1 MPARRTDKAL
11 SPRRDSAAPSSA
23 RASSVVRPRDLLV
36 LKTLA
41 LMGAVND
48 HVSLST
54 TELGELLM
62 TTQQTASLWV
72 LDLLNRGYLVR
83 RAGSRKQGL
92 KLTPKA
98 IDFLRQEHADYIRIF
113 ERSVELDLTG
123 IVVSGLGEGKY
134 YISQPEYKRQ
144 FKQKVDFV
152 PFPGTMNVRLSGGDL
167 SKVRILQDT
176 EGIALDGFQKDG
188 RTFGEGKLFKATLN
202 DHECA
207 IVIPLR
213 SHYDDVLEI
222 ISKDFLRDTLG
233 LKDGDRV
240 KLKVT
245 V

>member
-1 MPARRTDKAL
+1 MPARRTDKPL
-11 SPRRDSAAPSSA
+11 RPRRDSGNPSSA
-23 RASSVVRPRDLLV
+23 RASSFVRPRDILV

-41 LMGAVND
+41 LMGAASD

-54 TELGELLM
+54 SELGELLQ

-113 ERSVELDLTG
+113 ESSVEMELSGL
-123 IVVSGLGEGKY
+123 VVSGLGEGKY
-134 YISQPEYKRQ
+134 YITQPEYKRQ
-144 FKQKVDFV
+144 FKDKVGIV

-167 SKVRILQDT
+167 SKVRILQDS
-176 EGIALDGFQKDG
+176 EGISLKGFQKDG
-188 RTFGEGKLFKATLN
+188 RTFGEGKLFKATIN
-202 DHECA
+202 GHECA
-207 IVIPLR
+207 VVIPLR

-222 ISKDFLRDTLG
+222 ISKEFLRDSLG

-240 KLKVT
+240 KLRVKV
-245 V
+245 

>member
-1 MPARRTDKAL
+1 MPARRSDKAL
-11 SPRRDSAAPSSA
+11 NPRRDPAAPSSV
-23 RASSVVRPRDLLV
+23 RASIIVRPRDILV

-54 TELGELLM
+54 TELGELLR

-113 ERSVELDLTG
+113 ESSVELELTG

-176 EGIALDGFQKDG
+176 EGISLEGFQKDG
-188 RTFGEGKLFKATLN
+188 RTFGEGKLFRATIN
-202 DHECA
+202 DQEGA
-207 IVIPLR
+207 VVIPLR

-240 KLKVT
+240 TLRVKV
-245 V
+245 